1 MGRCMGSQWK
11 KGSVNMKS
19 LDELHE
25 LVVEWG
31 KDRGILPYPD
41 PMAQFNKTQEEVEE
55 LLDALKRRDREEVK
69 DALGDIF
76 VTLVMHAHAWNTTMG
91 ECVEGAYDVIS
102 KRTGKMVDGIF
113 VKDDDGEKSTN
124 EDFISRW
131 GKGVTERD

>member
-1 MGRCMGSQWK
+1 
-11 KGSVNMKS
+11 MKS
-19 LDELHE
+19 LDDLHE

-41 PMAQFNKTQEEVEE
+41 PMAPFNKTKEEVEE
-55 LLDALKRRDREEVK
+55 LLDALKRRVRAVRHREEVK

-102 KRTGKMVDGIF
+102 KRTGKMVDGVF

-124 EDFISRW
+124 
-131 GKGVTERD
+131 